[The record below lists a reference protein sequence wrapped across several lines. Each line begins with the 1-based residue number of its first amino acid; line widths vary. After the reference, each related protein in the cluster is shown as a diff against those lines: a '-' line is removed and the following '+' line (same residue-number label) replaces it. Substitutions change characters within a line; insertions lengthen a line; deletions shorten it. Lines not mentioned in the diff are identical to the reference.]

1 MNSST
6 LKTVIHAMLL
16 NALWFSVVLGVA
28 YEFKLPALLVFLVI
42 LIVTAYEGWQR
53 SDVVAMVFGLV
64 VGVVLDGFLQISGWV
79 NYGHWFNSLWWLPP
93 YWILML
99 WIGFALSL
107 KIGMR
112 WLFRSYWLGAAFLII
127 GAPLSYF
134 SAAKLG
140 AVVLQKPMAVMLL
153 IAVGW
158 WFYFSVLY
166 GINKSWRRAYDV

>member
-1 MNSST
+1 MKT
-6 LKTVIHAMLL
+6 LIHAMLL

-28 YEFKLPALLVFLVI
+28 YQHQLTAVVVFVLMV
-42 LIVTAYEGWQR
+42 LVTAYEGWER
-53 SDVVAMVFGLV
+53 SDWMALLIGLM
-64 VGVVLDGFLQISGWV
+64 VGVILDGFLQVSGWV
-79 NYGHWFNSLWWLPP
+79 DYGQWFKGSQWLPP

-99 WIGFALSL
+99 WMGFALSL

-112 WLFRSYWLGAAFLII
+112 WLFKHYWLGAIFLII

-134 SAAKLG
+134 SADKLG
-140 AVVLQKPMAVMLL
+140 AVVLQKPTAVMLL

-166 GINKSWRRAYDV
+166 GVNKSWRNAYDS

>member
-1 MNSST
+1 MSSRMKT
-6 LKTVIHAMLL
+6 LIHAMLL

-28 YEFKLPALLVFLVI
+28 YQHKLTAVVVFVLMV
-42 LIVTAYEGWQR
+42 LVTAYEGWER
-53 SDVVAMVFGLV
+53 SDWMALLIGLM
-64 VGVVLDGFLQISGWV
+64 VGVILDGFLQASGWV
-79 NYGHWFNSLWWLPP
+79 DYGQWFNGSQWLPP

-99 WIGFALSL
+99 WMGFALSL

-112 WLFRSYWLGAAFLII
+112 WLFKHYWLGAIFLII

-134 SAAKLG
+134 SADKLG
-140 AVVLQKPMAVMLL
+140 AVVLQKPTAVMLL

-166 GINKSWRRAYDV
+166 GVNKSWRNAYES